1 MSITRNNHYVPQMYL
16 QQWGTSNKVY
26 VYNLLVSNQHV
37 PIWTQ
42 QSISRTASMPNLYTR
57 MSNGNEFDDFEVKFN
72 TDFETPAKIP
82 LQKACNNEQ
91 LTSDDWTVL
100 IDFILA
106 QYVRT
111 PMFYH
116 ISQAPLS
123 DILKSV
129 MGGFNITRRDSTL
142 NATNAGDF
150 LIDETKLIPLSV
162 HLTDIPSDNN
172 HVMAEI
178 EVVRGKNMWL
188 LAIASVLGDNSPIRA
203 DMHKRKW
210 SIVTSCNGMTWPTSD
225 SPLVVYNPLF
235 PHSRMPGLEREET
248 IFIFPISPTKAIIS
262 KNDGRFPPRWI
273 ASETDSDR
281 IKRLIINNA
290 GLYVYSKS
298 EDMTIPNIRAR
309 EVNPKRYKEVYDNY
323 QNWYDNYKTNEAIFL

>member
-57 MSNGNEFDDFEVKFN
+57 MSNGIEFDDFEIRFN

-123 DILKSV
+123 DILKST
-129 MGGFNITRRDSTL
+129 MEDFNITRRASTL
-142 NATNAGDF
+142 NATNMGDF
-150 LIDETKLIPLSV
+150 LPDKAKLIPLSV
-162 HLTDIPSDNN
+162 RLSDIPLDNN
-172 HVMAEI
+172 HVMVEI

-188 LAIASVLGDNSPIRA
+188 LVIDDILDDKSPIRA
-203 DMHKRKW
+203 EMQSRKW
-210 SIVTSCNGMTWPTSD
+210 SIVTSHNGITWPTTD
-225 SPLVVYNPLF
+225 NPLVIYNPLL
-235 PHSRMPGLEREET
+235 PHSRMPGLQRKGT

-262 KNDGRFPPRWI
+262 RNGENFPAKWTASKKRSLRMKVSVVCRDGLTRKNQYGKIIPER
-273 ASETDSDR
+273 SDFSQEFSR
-281 IKRLIINNA
+281 
-290 GLYVYSKS
+290 
-298 EDMTIPNIRAR
+298 
-309 EVNPKRYKEVYDNY
+309 
-323 QNWYDNYKTNEAIFL
+323 